1 MIDIE
6 DKDEVK
12 KWLDRISSAEKKWQ
26 PFHDLIKEIRGYYKN
41 DKKKNKQNIF
51 WSSIETLKPFIYFK
65 PPVPYVERK
74 NKVNNPIEDTA
85 CHILEKAL
93 MHNLE
98 AQDFDGVVKYARND
112 YLLVG
117 LGLTLEKYV
126 PTFETVSNIAI
137 QEIPEQVGYDSAVV
151 EEQAETM
158 EILTDAKVETT
169 YIDPQ
174 KLLCDCNH
182 VNVWE
187 DCQWVAQIIDMTK
200 KEVIDQ
206 FGAEI
211 ADKILEPG
219 YSEQEE
225 LDRPTKVYRIWSK
238 ADGVIIYLSQDVKDR
253 FLRVDDDVLKIAGF
267 YPFPKPVFATLAN
280 DGLIPVPDYS
290 EIKCQLEEL
299 DGVNARMRL
308 TMQALKVSGAYDG
321 SFPELKNLLDKDVTL
336 IQVSDFAKLRD
347 KGGIAGMVDFMPI
360 GQYIDALAALAERR
374 AQLIQAIYEITG
386 VSDIMRGNSDPSET
400 ATAVSKK
407 TNFGTLRNQDR
418 QNDFQRYLTDV
429 LKIKAEIICE
439 MWTPQLLAQFAE
451 PNAQPEAVMQ
461 AIQLLKTDKIR
472 NLTLGIETDTSF
484 MQEEEADKTLNAVK
498 VIQEMITA
506 AFQIV
511 SAQPALL
518 PLYRQMID
526 SVVVT
531 LPNTRQFSNAIDA
544 VFAQIEAELAQP
556 DEETPQNAAESMKA
570 QADMMR
576 AQADMTKNQNE
587 FAIKQQQNA
596 IKEQEVRLK
605 NQVDNRKLDLTQ
617 EEMDRQDALKR
628 AELAIKGETDEN
640 ITTGLV
646 RGF

>member
-1 MIDIE
+1 MTE
-6 DKDEVK
+6 EAKEVK
-12 KWLDRISSAEKKWQ
+12 KWLDRISSAEKKWETY
-26 PFHDLIKEIRGYYKN
+26 HNLIKEIREYYKN
-41 DKKKNKQNIF
+41 EKHKNKQNIF

-74 NKVNNPIEDTA
+74 SKFNNPVEDVA
-85 CHILEKAL
+85 CKILEKAL
-93 MHNLE
+93 VHNLE
-98 AQDFDGVVKYARND
+98 AQDFDGVIKYARND
-112 YLLVG
+112 YLLSG
-117 LGLTLEKYV
+117 LGLTVEKYV
-126 PTFETVSNIAI
+126 PTFEKVMQAVTVEVPVLGE
-137 QEIPEQVGYDSAVV
+137 QEVAQ
-151 EEQAETM
+151 EEV

-182 VNVWE
+182 VSVWE

-200 KEVIDQ
+200 QEVIDQ
-206 FGAEI
+206 FGEQI
-211 ADKILEPG
+211 AGKILEPG
-219 YSEQEE
+219 YSEEEE

-238 ADGVIIYLSQDVKDR
+238 ADGKIIYLSKEVKDE

-290 EIKCQLEEL
+290 EIKCQLDEL
-299 DGVNARMRL
+299 DGVNQRMRL

-321 SFPELKNLLDKDVTL
+321 SFPELANLLDKDVTL
-336 IQVSDFAKLRD
+336 IQVSDFDKIRE
-347 KGGIAGMVDFMPI
+347 KGGIDGFVGFMPI

-439 MWTPQLLAQFAE
+439 MWTPDLLAQYAE
-451 PNAQPEAVMQ
+451 PNAQPEVVMQ

-484 MQEEEADKTLNAVK
+484 MQDEQADKTLNAVK

-506 AFQIV
+506 AFQTV
-511 SAQPALL
+511 SVQPALL
-518 PLYRQMID
+518 PLYKQMID
-526 SVVVT
+526 SVVIT
-531 LPNTRQFSNAIDA
+531 LPNTRQFSAAIDEA
-544 VFAQIEAELAQP
+544 IGRIEAELAQP
-556 DEETPQNAAESMKA
+556 SEPQPDP
-570 QADMMR
+570 DMIR
-576 AQADMTKNQNE
+576 AQAEVTKNQNE
-587 FAIKQQQNA
+587 FQVKQEANAIKQ
-596 IKEQEVRLK
+596 EEVELK
-605 NQVDNRKLDLTQ
+605 KQAEDNKVMMQKYEADLQYDLKKQGVDN
-617 EEMDRQDALKR
+617 A
-628 AELAIKGETDEN
+628 N
-640 ITTGLV
+640 ITTGYV
-646 RGF
+646 KGF

>member
-1 MIDIE
+1 MID
-6 DKDEVK
+6 DAKEVK
-12 KWLDRISSAEKKWQ
+12 KWLDRITSAEKKWDTY
-26 PFHDLIKEIRGYYKN
+26 HDLIKEIREYYKN
-41 DKKKNKQNIF
+41 EKHKNKQNVF

-74 NKVNNPIEDTA
+74 SKFNNPVEDAA
-85 CHILEKAL
+85 CKILEKAL
-93 MHNLE
+93 VHNLE
-98 AQDFDGVVKYARND
+98 AQDFDGVIKYARND
-112 YLLVG
+112 YLLSG
-117 LGLTLEKYV
+117 LGLTVEKYV
-126 PTFETVSNIAI
+126 PTFEKVM
-137 QEIPEQVGYDSAVV
+137 QEVVTPDAVMN
-151 EEQAETM
+151 EEV

-169 YIDPQ
+169 YIDP
-174 KLLCDCNH
+174 KNLLCDCNH
-182 VNVWE
+182 VAVWE
-187 DCQWVAQIIDMTK
+187 DCQWVAQIIEMTK
-200 KEVIDQ
+200 QEVIDQ
-206 FGAEI
+206 FGEQI
-211 ADKILEPG
+211 ASKILEPG
-219 YSEQEE
+219 MSQEEE
-225 LDRPTKVYRIWSK
+225 LDRPTKVYRIWDK
-238 ADGVIIYLSQDVKDR
+238 KDNRIIYLSKEVKDE

-290 EIKCQLEEL
+290 EIKCQLDEL
-299 DGVNARMRL
+299 DGVNNRMRL

-321 SFPELKNLLDKDVTL
+321 SFPELANLLDKDVTL
-336 IQVSDFAKLRD
+336 IQVSDFEKVRE
-347 KGGIAGMVDFMPI
+347 KGGIEGFVGFMPI

-400 ATAVSKK
+400 ATAVTKK

-439 MWTPQLLAQFAE
+439 MLTPELLAQYAE
-451 PNAQPEAVMQ
+451 PETPQEVLMA
-461 AIQLLKTDKIR
+461 AIELLKTDKIR

-484 MQEEEADKTLNAVK
+484 MQDEQADKTLNAVK

-506 AFQIV
+506 AFQTV
-511 SAQPALL
+511 SVQPALL
-518 PLYRQMID
+518 PLYKQMID

-531 LPNTRQFSNAIDA
+531 LPNTRQFSAAIDEA
-544 VFAQIEAELAQP
+544 IGRIEAELAQP
-556 DEETPQNAAESMKA
+556 ANDENPQAQIEGMKA

-617 EEMDRQDALKR
+617 DEMALQATLKEQ
-628 AELAIKGETDEN
+628 ELAIKGNTDEN
-640 ITTGLV
+640 INTGFV

>member
-1 MIDIE
+1 MIDL
-6 DKDEVK
+6 DNKDEVK

-126 PTFETVSNIAI
+126 PTFKTMAQEIVTPDAVMNETV
-137 QEIPEQVGYDSAVV
+137 D
-151 EEQAETM
+151 
-158 EILTDAKVETT
+158 ILTDAKVETT

-253 FLRVDDDVLKIAGF
+253 FLRIDDDVLKIAGF

-299 DGVNARMRL
+299 DGINARMRL

-336 IQVSDFAKLRD
+336 IQVSDFDKIRE
-347 KGGIAGMVDFMPI
+347 KGGIDGFVGFMPI

-400 ATAVSKK
+400 ATAVTKK

-439 MWTPQLLAQFAE
+439 MWTPELLAQFAE

-461 AIQLLKTDKIR
+461 AIQLLKADKIR

-544 VFAQIEAELAQP
+544 VFAQIEKELAQP
-556 DEETPQNAAESMKA
+556 SEPQPNP
-570 QADMMR
+570 DLIR
-576 AQADMTKNQNE
+576 AQAEVTKNQNE
-587 FAIKQQQNA
+587 FQVKQEANAIKQ
-596 IKEQEVRLK
+596 EEVELK
-605 NQVDNRKLDLTQ
+605 KQAEDNKVMMQKYEADLQYDLKRQGVDN
-617 EEMDRQDALKR
+617 A
-628 AELAIKGETDEN
+628 N
-640 ITTGLV
+640 ITTGYV
-646 RGF
+646 KGF